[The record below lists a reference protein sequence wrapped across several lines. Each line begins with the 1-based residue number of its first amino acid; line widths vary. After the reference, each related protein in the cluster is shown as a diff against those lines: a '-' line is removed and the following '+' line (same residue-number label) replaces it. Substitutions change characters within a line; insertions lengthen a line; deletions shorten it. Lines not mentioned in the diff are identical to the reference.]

1 MAENQ
6 QVAKSSASLQAY
18 LRSDE
23 VQQRIEKLLGDRGP
37 QFITSLM
44 SVVNNNIVLQDCTK
58 KSVLSAAI
66 TAAGLDLP
74 VNPNLGHAY
83 IIPYRNK
90 KKDAN
95 GKFYYEMEATFQI
108 GAKGFKQLALRSG
121 QYKLINS
128 TDVREGEYKGENRLT
143 GELAFEWVEDDT
155 QRAKLPIIGYV
166 SYFELR
172 SGFKN
177 ALYMTVAE
185 LKAHAKQYSKSYQK
199 GYGQWVDDFD
209 SMARKTVM
217 KLNISRDGIT
227 STQLQ
232 TALLADQAAVEED
245 SYNYVDNEKDE
256 QTPAAEPAKKVEN
269 TVKEQPA
276 EPTQTLADALP
287 GDGEEP
293 SDAQG

>member
-1 MAENQ
+1 MIDNALSTRQ
-6 QVAKSSASLQAY
+6 SGSLQSF

-23 VQQRIEKLLGDRGP
+23 VQQRVEELLGDRGP
-37 QFITSLM
+37 QFITTLM
-44 SVVNNNIVLQDCTK
+44 SVVNSNMVLQECTK

-74 VNPNLGHAY
+74 VNPSLGHAY

-95 GKFYYEMEATFQI
+95 GNYYYEMEAQFQL

-121 QYKLINS
+121 QYRRINV
-128 TDVREGEYKGENRLT
+128 TDVRETEYKGIDRLT
-143 GELAFEWVEDDT
+143 GDLKFKWFKSEEA
-155 QRAKLPIIGYV
+155 RAKRVVIGYV
-166 SYFELR
+166 AFFQLKTGFEK
-172 SGFKN
+172 S
-177 ALYMTVAE
+177 LYMTVDE
-185 LKAHAKQYSKSYQK
+185 LKAHAKHYSKSYQK

-245 SYNYVDNEKDE
+245 SYKYVDSGKTGQDDVD
-256 QTPAAEPAKKVEN
+256 QTPGELTAAEGDQTPPADN
-269 TVKEQPA
+269 GGSNA
-276 EPTQTLADALP
+276 E
-287 GDGEEP
+287 
-293 SDAQG
+293 